1 MSLTRRL
8 VLTVVALVAVVSV
21 LVAVS
26 ATLVMRSYL
35 TGRLDDQ
42 LGQAVQR
49 ASDEVRG
56 NPFGDR
62 REPPA
67 GSDSS
72 GSSDDPLESSLCG
85 ERPSL
90 PPGQAALSLTA
101 VYTADCRSGV
111 QITES
116 AGFRDLS
123 STALD
128 QLDDVETDARPR
140 TIDVTGVGS
149 VRVAATTTPDGTV
162 VVQALPTSDVD
173 DTIERLLWW
182 EALLAVGGAALAA
195 LVGEVLVRRQLRPLR
210 EVAAT
215 AHEVTLLPLDSGEVG
230 RTVRVPAAL
239 TDTRT
244 EVGQVGE
251 ALNRL
256 LHHVEAALDSRH
268 ESEQKVRR
276 FLADASHELRTPLS
290 TIRGYAELGRRT
302 GTDQLGKVESEAER
316 MSALVE
322 DMLLLARLDAA
333 QDDPAPSLQRESVDL
348 SLLVVEATADA
359 RVVDPDR
366 TWRLDLAEEP
376 VEVSGDA
383 QRLHQLVTNLLRNAS
398 RHTPPGTVVTA
409 RVRSEARDDG
419 PVAVVEV
426 HDDGPGLSPDLL
438 PVVFERFTRGD
449 SSRTRGSGGAGLGTS
464 LVRAIALAHGGTAQ
478 VTSVPGDTTFTVT
491 LPLR

>member
-8 VLTVVALVAVVSV
+8 VLTVVALVVVVSV
-21 LVAVS
+21 LVALT

-35 TGRLDDQ
+35 TSRLDDQ
-42 LGQAVQR
+42 LAQAVER
-49 ASDEVRG
+49 ATNEARG
-56 NPFGDR
+56 NPFGDL
-62 REPPA
+62 REPPPDE
-67 GSDSS
+67 G
-72 GSSDDPLESSLCG
+72 LCG

-90 PPGQAALSLTA
+90 PPGQSALSITA
-101 VYTADCRSGV
+101 VYTDTCRTGV

-116 AGFRDLS
+116 AGIRDLS
-123 STALD
+123 TTALE

-140 TIDVTGVGS
+140 TIDLTGVGS
-149 VRVAATTTPDGTV
+149 VRVAATTTVDGTT

-173 DTIERLLWW
+173 DTIGRLVWW
-182 EALLAVGGAALAA
+182 EALLALTGTAVAAVVGN
-195 LVGEVLVRRQLRPLR
+195 VLVRRQLRPLR

-215 AHEVTLLPLDSGEVG
+215 AHEVTTLPLDSGEVG
-230 RTVRVPAAL
+230 RTVRVPAPL
-239 TDTRT
+239 TDPGT

-268 ESEQKVRR
+268 ESEQQVRQ

-302 GTDQLGKVESEAER
+302 GTDQLAKVESEAER
-316 MSALVE
+316 MSTLVE

-333 QDDPAPSLQRESVDL
+333 QTDPGRPLQHDVVDL
-348 SLLVVEATADA
+348 SLLVAEATADA

-366 TWRLDLAEEP
+366 TWRLDLPDEP
-376 VEVSGDA
+376 VTAPGDA
-383 QRLHQLVTNLLRNAS
+383 ERLHQVVTNLLSNAS
-398 RHTPPGTVVTA
+398 RHTPPGTVVTG
-409 RVRSEARDDG
+409 RVRSEVREGVD
-419 PVAVVEV
+419 VAVVQV
-426 HDDGPGLSPDLL
+426 HDDGPGLSPDLV

-464 LVRAIALAHGGTAQ
+464 LVRAIAHAHGGT
-478 VTSVPGDTTFTVT
+478 VEVSSVPGDTTFTVV
-491 LPLR
+491 LPTHR